1 MLAKYQDL
9 IQARA
14 MLLGA
19 GRDPF
24 TVKFDEVLSPTE
36 ARLEGRDIVL
46 FGSNNYLGMT
56 FEPSCVAAS
65 VAALQASGTGTSGS
79 RIANGTYD
87 AHALLEAKIARFLGK
102 RDAIVFTTG
111 YQANAGMLPALAGR
125 DDHLLLDADGH
136 ASIYDGARLSAA
148 QVTRF
153 RHNDPDDLYRR
164 LRLLASQPGEKL
176 IVVEGIYSMLGDLA
190 PLREIAALKRETGAW
205 LLVDEAHSLGVLGE
219 HGRGLAEL
227 QGIEDDVDFV
237 LGTFSKSLGGIGGF
251 CASNHPDFPILRVAS
266 RAYMFTA
273 SLPPAT
279 VAGVS
284 QALDVLQ
291 ARPELRTRLMAN
303 AKALHDGLTEAG
315 FLLGPTVSPIVSLR
329 MPVPPQGANHAR
341 AIAAAFW
348 NRLLDAGIY
357 VNLALPPATPG
368 NQSLLRTSVTAAH
381 TPAQIAHAI
390 RVITAIGTDLGVVP
404 ARQPG
409 ATLQSV
415 REAAE

>member
-1 MLAKYQDL
+1 MLAKYREL

-14 MLLGA
+14 MLLGES
-19 GRDPF
+19 RDPF
-24 TVKFDEVLSPTE
+24 TVTFDEVLSPTE
-36 ARLEGRDIVL
+36 ARQGGRDILL

-65 VAALQASGTGTSGS
+65 VAALHANGTGTSGS

-87 AHALLEAKIARFLGK
+87 AHAVLEAKIARFLGK
-102 RDAIVFTTG
+102 REAIVFTTG
-111 YQANAGMLPALAGR
+111 YQANVGMLPALAGR

-153 RHNDPDDLYRR
+153 RHNDPDDLHRR
-164 LRLLASQPGEKL
+164 LRLLASKPGEKL

-251 CASNHPDFPILRVAS
+251 CASNHPDFSVLRIAS

-284 QALDVLQ
+284 RALDVLE

-303 AKALHDGLTEAG
+303 ACALHDGLTQAG

-329 MPVPPQGANHAR
+329 MNDR

-348 NRLLDAGIY
+348 NRLLDSGIY

-390 RVITAIGTDLGVVP
+390 EVITAIGTDLGVVP
-404 ARQPG
+404 SGLPAGSIQG
-409 ATLQSV
+409 V